1 MSKNP
6 KVYGGLGLQS
16 KSRNRRNQKALDE
29 INQSKDEAA
38 LGRQIRKYH
47 KKLKPEGAHQHD

>member
-16 KSRNRRNQKALDE
+16 KLRNRRNREALDE
-29 INQSKDEAA
+29 INQSKEQAA

-47 KKLKPEGAHQHD
+47 KKLKPEGTHQHG